1 MPRLNPLPVV
11 LNKASNRNSGLKAYL
26 RSRMCSKLVNCKSKQ
41 FLLIKKQKKGKI
53 MEITNFVG
61 IDISKLTFNLALIIG
76 GNKENIIDEEFTN
89 DLKGIKQMKKWLQS
103 SQGIK
108 LDETVFCMEHT
119 GIYCRTIVDFLVENK
134 CSVWLEMS
142 VAIIRSM
149 GLQRGK
155 NDKIDAR
162 RIALYAY
169 KNREDIK
176 LWQAPRKVIV
186 QLRDLLTLR
195 ERLIKSKQSLL
206 VPIKE
211 LRQTGNKQSAGI
223 LLKSCKATIRAL
235 EGDIEKVEEQT
246 NQMIKGDVRLSE
258 LFQLVTSVPGVGKIT
273 AMYLICFTNEF
284 TLYKNAKQ
292 LACYCGVAPFE
303 HSSGTSV
310 IGKPR
315 VSHMANKILKC
326 NLHLGAMSVIDKID
340 EFKCYYDRKTK
351 EGKNKMSVINAV
363 RNKIIHR
370 VIAVVKRGTPYV
382 NEYKLAV

>member
-1 MPRLNPLPVV
+1 
-11 LNKASNRNSGLKAYL
+11 
-26 RSRMCSKLVNCKSKQ
+26 MCSKLVNKNKEH
-41 FLLIKKQKKGKI
+41 LLIKKQKKGEI
-53 MEITNFVG
+53 MKITNFVG
-61 IDISKLTFNLALIIG
+61 IDISKLTFNLALIID
-76 GNKENIIDEEFTN
+76 GNKENIIDEKFTN

-103 SQGIK
+103 TQCIN

-119 GIYCRTIVDFLVENK
+119 GIYCRTIVNFLVENK
-134 CSVWLEMS
+134 CNVWLEMS
-142 VAIIRSM
+142 VVIIRSM

-155 NDKIDAR
+155 NDKIDAQKLAR
-162 RIALYAY
+162 YAY

-176 LWQAPRKVIV
+176 LWQAPRKIIV
-186 QLRDLLTLR
+186 RLRDLLTLR
-195 ERLIKSKQSLL
+195 ERLINSKKSLL

-211 LRQTGNKQSAGI
+211 LRQTGDKQSADI
-223 LLKSCKATIRAL
+223 LLKSCRATIRAL
-235 EGDIEKVEEQT
+235 KGDFEKVEKQI
-246 NQMIKGDVRLSE
+246 NQMIKDDYRLNE
-258 LFQLVTSVPGVGKIT
+258 LFQLIITVPGVGKIT

-310 IGKPR
+310 RGRNR

-326 NLHLGAMSVIDKID
+326 NLHLGAMSIIGKID
-340 EFKCYYDRKTK
+340 EFKRYYNRKTE

-370 VIAVVKRGTPYV
+370 VIAVVKRRTPYV
-382 NEYKLAV
+382 NEYNFIV